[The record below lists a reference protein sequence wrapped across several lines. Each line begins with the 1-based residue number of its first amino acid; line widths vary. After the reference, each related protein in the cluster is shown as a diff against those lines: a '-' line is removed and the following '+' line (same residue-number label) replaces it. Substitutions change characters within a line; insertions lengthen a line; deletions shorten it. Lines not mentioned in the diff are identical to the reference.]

1 MAAEFT
7 VPASEIAKLSRAF
20 HAIARS
26 ARVTGEAVLRGEAGI
41 ILKACAGRT
50 KVATQAKADLRSA
63 RRVLGKSGLDLT
75 GAAGTKPGDITVNAG
90 ERGPFGRVW
99 VKTRSTRELVDRDT
113 GKLGR
118 GRFRLAGQISKGN
131 FTFKPTRYH
140 WKKGTWIDIVEAA
153 SDVAS
158 QMRKAIPAGRRAIGL
173 ARQSWVQIAD
183 SLGIRLETVRGGGN
197 LSAAGLAKAR
207 AAIAANGRRYAN
219 GLSRQERG
227 ARATLTLIN
236 RYPGG
241 RKMGMDRTLAGVL
254 IGRARFFQQNLRRGV
269 FSSIAHTARAYPYLT
284 VKNAA

>member
-63 RRVLGKSGLDLT
+63 RRVLGKQGLDLT
-75 GAAGTKPGDITVNAG
+75 GAGGTQPGDITVNAG
-90 ERGPFGRVW
+90 EKGPFGRVW
-99 VKTRSTRELVDRDT
+99 IRSPRSTRRAMQS
-113 GKLGR
+113 GR
-118 GRFRLAGQISKGN
+118 PFRLAGQISKGN
-131 FTFKPTRYH
+131 FTFKPERYH
-140 WKKGTWIDIVEAA
+140 WKKGTWIDLLEVA
-153 SDVAS
+153 SDVAY

-183 SLGIRLETVRGGGN
+183 SLGIKLEAVKGGGN